1 MKLMRNEHDLGNL
14 LLSDILRITNM
25 RSHTLMNFERHGTR
39 LKEHACTT
47 LQSVAT
53 SNGLRTSP
61 NEERIIIEKIQ
72 DFGRVGSMIEK
83 I

>member
-1 MKLMRNEHDLGNL
+1 MELMRNEHDLV
-14 LLSDILRITNM
+14 ICFCQIYLRITNM
-25 RSHTLMNFERHGTR
+25 RSHTRMNFERHCTR

-61 NEERIIIEKIQ
+61 DEERIIIEKIQ
-72 DFGRVGSMIEK
+72 DFGRVGSMMEK